1 MDCQYSVS
9 GDNMNPTALA
19 EIEQLRHAST
29 TQLRERYR
37 ELFGEDPG
45 PVRKPRLFRRLA
57 WHLQALANGTLSER
71 ARERALAIAQDA
83 DLRIQP
89 PSGFLEQIETSLGP
103 SWSSPV
109 RPDRRVPPP
118 GTVLTRRF
126 RDRTIL
132 VKVLQSGFEYEGQR
146 YRSLSAIACH
156 VTGTRWNGLLFF
168 GLTDRKTQTARQDTH
183 A

>member
-1 MDCQYSVS
+1 
-9 GDNMNPTALA
+9 MNPTVLA
-19 EIEQLRHAST
+19 EIEQLCNAT
-29 TQLRERYR
+29 TAQLRQRYR

-45 PVRKPRLFRRLA
+45 CVRKPRLFRRLA
-57 WHLQALANGTLSER
+57 WRLQALADGTLSEP
-71 ARERALAIAQDA
+71 ARQHALAIAQDA

-89 PSGFLEQIETSLGP
+89 PPEFLEQIETSLGT
-103 SWSSPV
+103 SWSNPV

-132 VKVLQSGFEYEGQR
+132 VKVLPSGFEYEGQR

-168 GLTDRKTQTARQDTH
+168 GLTDRKTQTAREDTH
-183 A
+183 AQ